1 MTIKLD
7 TEGIR
12 YIGIF
17 ESLTG
22 AGVRDCIL
30 DNDRVIMVVKKG
42 DMGLAIGKGG
52 ANINKVKRVLKKNIE
67 VVEHSTDIKEF
78 IENLLRPAMV
88 KSVELL
94 RTKNNKCYA
103 YVEVQSKDKGIAIGK
118 NGEKIKR
125 VKLLVK
131 RNQDIDNVIIK

>member
-1 MTIKLD
+1 MTVKLD

-22 AGVRDCIL
+22 ADVKDCIL
-30 DNDRVIMVVKKG
+30 ENDRVIMVVKKG

-52 ANINKVKRVLKKNIE
+52 ANISKVKKLLKKEIE
-67 VVEHSTDIKEF
+67 VIEHSTDVREF
-78 IENLLRPAMV
+78 IANLLRPAKV
-88 KSVELL
+88 KRVELST
-94 RTKNNKCYA
+94 TKDNKRYA
-103 YVEVQSKDKGIAIGK
+103 YVEVPSKDKGIAIGK

-125 VKLLVK
+125 VKILMK